1 MILSTQTL
9 NASPGAHVEELR
21 AALRGTF
28 GANRVSIEGRL
39 SDPRRPVR
47 EDSPSSFYLQ
57 GANNDIAKLRTILKS
72 QGMLTDNLRYRLDR
86 RITEN
91 PMFKW
96 AEPGIAYSFANKTMP
111 LRLGAKRISADMLKR
126 FDSALASN
134 DDYFY
139 YHHPTLPLITSL
151 ELVEILGQVTA
162 YSGELLEA
170 VGADITPEAKAHLA
184 ELLQLKSLRVIKE
197 SFVGM
202 PYLKKHREA
211 DKNLAEMVKR
221 GLSYERL
228 LVLNVLNDYAP
239 TEAELNARLS
249 LPHDLMVA
257 LSEAE

>member
-1 MILSTQTL
+1 MILSSQPL
-9 NASPGAHVEELR
+9 NAPADAHVEELR
-21 AALRGTF
+21 AALRECF
-28 GANRVSIEGRL
+28 GANRVSIEGWLTNRNQIRA
-39 SDPRRPVR
+39 DH
-47 EDSPSSFYLQ
+47 PSSFYLH
-57 GANNDIAKLRTILKS
+57 GANDDIAKLRIILKG
-72 QGMLTDNLRYRLDR
+72 QGMLTDKLRYRLDR

-91 PMFKW
+91 PMFSW
-96 AEPGIAYSFANKTMP
+96 VEPGLTYNFANKTMP
-111 LRLGAKRISADMLKR
+111 LRMGAKRISSDMLKR

-139 YHHPTLPLITSL
+139 HRHPTLPLITSL

-170 VGADITPEAKAHLA
+170 VGADVTPESKAHLA

-228 LVLNVLNDYAP
+228 LVLNVLDDYAP
-239 TEAELNARLS
+239 TETELDARLS